1 MRYLTAGLIA
11 LYLLCAGGIVAT
23 LMQPELALWGP
34 YLLAGKLAAIVIAIV
49 AGILSARPRWTWPTI
64 AAIAASTLA
73 IPYPLYTGITAAA
86 LLGGFLLWR
95 TALSRRAS
103 LALVATSYAFAL
115 LVVLLPRLQPAV
127 RFNVMMVL
135 FIVVVILFAG
145 VVASLFTWLFIKV
158 FEALD
163 RSFTYS
169 FLYSLPLLGAPAYLL
184 ARVLLPFLPPGEGT
198 IQLYPALG
206 LALDVVL
213 AIGLS
218 LLLTARLLGRRL
230 GPRHFVPLVAWKLL
244 RSQRIVPTPR
254 TRRLLRLR
262 ELVPQGSAARR
273 VAPLLEI
280 VLVVLLAAGGT
291 WLAGTLVASSSW
303 LTFIRSILFAM
314 AAGLLMARFL
324 TTLGRW
330 HVATLIAAFAAG
342 LYGLAQF
349 DRATIAG
356 DTALPLWLAPAL
368 SVVPM
373 LLLLVQA
380 VLRAILG
387 RMGQR
392 GNLPDRLDPR
402 LAPSLQTRIKEG
414 VGASIFVSV
423 VGVAI
428 GVWALIVVLS
438 VMGGFS
444 GEMQE
449 RIVRTKD
456 HLMVKAEDR
465 DSGIPEALTVA
476 QSLTAVDGV
485 ASASVYVEAEAMMS
499 SSSNISATV
508 TVRGIDRTPSALEFL
523 SESLVAGSTQLFRH
537 PENLVS
543 YPELSPLPYL
553 EESGDTFWTP
563 TAISDEEGW
572 RQEAGGEENHAKKLE
587 ERGAKS
593 GRERLPGFPEL
604 ADDSEL
610 EGEGAIDEEDLPE
623 LIGAPGLVAMP
634 PIGDEET
641 TVVRSGGTPYLGGS
655 GQHALPPIIIGQEL
669 ARSLGGGVGSR
680 ITVIS
685 PDGDIGPMGVQPK
698 ARAFRIAAVFST
710 GMYEYDLKLAYM
722 YLPDARRFFNL
733 STAIDHID
741 VRLVDLH
748 QAERVRTEMLPMLG
762 HVEVEVMTWQEMNRN
777 LFSALKL
784 ERVVMFIVLGFIILI
799 ASFNIIA
806 SLIIIIRKRLA
817 AIAIL
822 RTLGAGSSE
831 VTRIFF
837 MLGSAAGLFGIA
849 SGVLMGLSSC
859 GIIEHLG
866 LTLPREYYIRSLPV
880 AVDGWQVTQIALA
893 AFLITALAA
902 RYPGRL
908 AARVQLVEGLKDER

>member
-11 LYLLCAGGIVAT
+11 LYLLCAGGIAA
-23 LMQPELALWGP
+23 ALIEPDFGSWIP
-34 YLLAGKLAAIVIAIV
+34 YLLVGKTGVILLALATGVLA
-49 AGILSARPRWTWPTI
+49 ARPRWVLPFLGLAT
-64 AAIAASTLA
+64 ASLAA
-73 IPYPLYTGITAAA
+73 IPYPLYSALVAAT
-86 LLGGFLLWR
+86 LLGAFLLWR

-103 LALVATSYAFAL
+103 LALVLVCYGCSL
-115 LVVLLPRLQPAV
+115 LAVLLPRLEPGM

-135 FIVVVILFAG
+135 FIVAFILFAG

-158 FEALD
+158 FESLD
-163 RSFTYS
+163 HSFAYS
-169 FLYSLPLLGAPAYLL
+169 FLYLLPLLAAPSYLL
-184 ARVLLPFLPPGEGT
+184 ARGILPLMPPGNET
-198 IQLYPALG
+198 IGLYAALG
-206 LALDVVL
+206 LSLDAVL
-213 AIGLS
+213 ALGLL
-218 LLLTARLLGRRL
+218 LLLTARILGVRL

-244 RSQRIVPTPR
+244 RSQRVVPTPK

-262 ELVPQGSAARR
+262 ELVPQGRSNRQWR
-273 VAPLLEI
+273 PWLEI
-280 VLVVLLAAGGT
+280 ALVVALAA
-291 WLAGTLVASSSW
+291 AGSAVAGSLVTSTSW
-303 LTFIRSILFAM
+303 LTLVRAAAFAA
-314 AAGLLMARFL
+314 AAGALMVRFL
-324 TTLGRW
+324 STLGRW
-330 HVATLIAAFAAG
+330 HLATLVAAG
-342 LYGLAQF
+342 TLGAYSWHLIG
-349 DRATIAG
+349 RATISG
-356 DTALPLWLAPAL
+356 ETAIPQWLAPAL
-368 SVVPM
+368 GAVP
-373 LLLLVQA
+373 LLLLAAQSA
-380 VLRAILG
+380 VRSVLWRL
-387 RMGQR
+387 QR
-392 GNLPDRLDPR
+392 RDRLPARLDPR
-402 LAPSLQTRIKEG
+402 LAPSLETRIKEG

-456 HLMVKAEDR
+456 HLMVKARDR
-465 DSGIPEALTVA
+465 DAGIPEALEVA
-476 QSLTAVDGV
+476 HSLASVPGV

-508 TVRGIDRTPSALEFL
+508 TVRGIDRSPAALSFL
-523 SESLVAGSTQLFRH
+523 RESLVAGSTQLFRH

-543 YPELSPLPYL
+543 YPHLTPLPYL
-553 EESGDTFWTP
+553 DEGGQSFWAPDDILSEQSGLMP
-563 TAISDEEGW
+563 MI
-572 RQEAGGEENHAKKLE
+572 GEN
-587 ERGAKS
+587 
-593 GRERLPGFPEL
+593 GREPLPGFPEL
-604 ADDSEL
+604 AEDARESSDAPTSP
-610 EGEGAIDEEDLPE
+610 DEDDLPE
-623 LIGAPGLVAMP
+623 LAGAPGLVAMP
-634 PIGDEET
+634 SIGDTEES
-641 TVVRSGGTPYLGGS
+641 VDASDNRPYIGGS
-655 GQHALPPIIIGQEL
+655 GQHVLPPIIIGQEL

-748 QAERVRTEMLPMLG
+748 SADAVRATMLPLLEQAG
-762 HVEVEVMTWQEMNRN
+762 VDVMTWQEMNRN

-822 RTLGAGSSE
+822 RTLGAGSGE

-908 AARVQLVEGLKDER
+908 AARVELVEGLKDER

>member
-1 MRYLTAGLIA
+1 MRYLTAGLVA
-11 LYLLCAGGIVAT
+11 LYLLCAGGIAAG
-23 LMQPELALWGP
+23 LLDSDLAAWTP
-34 YLLAGKLAAIVIAIV
+34 YLLAGKLAVVLVALV
-49 AGILSARPRWTWPTI
+49 AGILSARPQWTLPAL
-64 AAIAASTLA
+64 AAAAASTLA
-73 IPYPLYTGITAAA
+73 IPYPLHTGVAAAA
-86 LLGGFLLWR
+86 LFGAFLIWR

-103 LALVATSYAFAL
+103 LTLVAASYAFAL
-115 LVVLLPRLQPAV
+115 LAVVLPRLQPGM

-135 FIVVVILFAG
+135 FIVVFILFAG
-145 VVASLFTWLFIKV
+145 VIASLFTWLFIKV

-163 RSFTYS
+163 RSFVHS
-169 FLYSLPLLGAPAYLL
+169 FLYLLPLLGAPCYLL
-184 ARVLLPFLPPGEGT
+184 ARVILPLLPTGTAPPP
-198 IQLYPALG
+198 LYPALG
-206 LALDVVL
+206 LALDAVL
-213 AIGLS
+213 TIGLW
-218 LLLTARLLGRRL
+218 LLVAARLLGRHL

-244 RSQRIVPTPR
+244 RSQRVVPTPR

-262 ELVPQGSAARR
+262 ELVPQGRR
-273 VAPLLEI
+273 TRRWGPLLESAI
-280 VLVVLLAAGGT
+280 VVALAAGGT

-303 LTFIRSILFAM
+303 LSLWRSVAFAT
-314 AAGLLMARFL
+314 AATMLMARLL

-330 HVATLIAAFAAG
+330 HLATLLASSG
-342 LYGLAQF
+342 LGVYSLILL
-349 DRATIAG
+349 DRATISG
-356 DTALPLWLAPAL
+356 ETTIPLWLAPAL
-368 SVVPM
+368 GILP
-373 LLLLVQA
+373 LLLLIVQS
-380 VLRAILG
+380 VLRGILG
-387 RMGQR
+387 RLRQR
-392 GNLPDRLDPR
+392 DRLPARLDPG
-402 LAPSLQTRIKEG
+402 LAPTLETRIKEG
-414 VGASIFVSV
+414 VGASVFVSV

-465 DSGIPEALTVA
+465 DTGIPDAL
-476 QSLTAVDGV
+476 SLAHSLASVEGV
-485 ASASVYVEAEAMMS
+485 ASASVYLEAEAMMS

-508 TVRGIDRTPSALEFL
+508 TVRGIDRTPEALAFL
-523 SESLVAGSTQLFRH
+523 DESLVAGSSQLFRH

-543 YPELSPLPYL
+543 YPALTPLPYL
-553 EESGDTFWTP
+553 EESGDSFWSP
-563 TAISDEEGW
+563 TALAEGP
-572 RQEAGGEENHAKKLE
+572 AGLEPMVGESAW
-587 ERGAKS
+587 G
-593 GRERLPGFPEL
+593 RLPDLPEL
-604 ADDSEL
+604 GTDEGDSPTESAL
-610 EGEGAIDEEDLPE
+610 QDEEDLPE
-623 LIGAPGLVAMP
+623 LAGAPGLVAMP
-634 PIGDEET
+634 AIGDEEPVPDT
-641 TVVRSGGTPYLGGS
+641 TTGSPYLGGS

-669 ARSLGGGVGSR
+669 ARSLGAGVGSR

-685 PDGDIGPMGVQPK
+685 PDGDVGPMGVQPK

-733 STAIDHID
+733 GPTIDHID

-748 QAERVRTEMLPMLG
+748 RADAVRAQMLPLLA
-762 HVEVEVMTWQEMNRN
+762 EARVEVMTWQEMNRN

-822 RTLGAGSSE
+822 RTLGAGSAE

-902 RYPGRL
+902 LYPGRL

>member
-1 MRYLTAGLIA
+1 MRYLTAGLVT
-11 LYLLCAGGIVAT
+11 LYLLCVGGIVA
-23 LMQPELALWGP
+23 ALFEPQLIPWVP
-34 YLLAGKLAAIVIAIV
+34 YLFLGKLAALVIALV
-49 AGILSARPRWTWPTI
+49 AGVLAARPRWKWPTI
-64 AAIAASTLA
+64 AALAASTVA
-73 IPYPLYTGITAAA
+73 IPYPLYTGIAAA
-86 LLGGFLLWR
+86 AVLLGFLLWR

-103 LALVATSYAFAL
+103 LAIVVVSYLFAL
-115 LVVLLPRLQPAV
+115 LAVLLPRLQPGM

-135 FIVVVILFAG
+135 FILLFILFAG

-163 RSFTYS
+163 RSFAHS
-169 FLYSLPLLGAPAYLL
+169 FLYLLPLLGAPTYLL
-184 ARVLLPFLPPGEGT
+184 APAFMPWLPAADGADLYLSLALALDSVL
-198 IQLYPALG
+198 ALG
-206 LALDVVL
+206 L
-213 AIGLS
+213 
-218 LLLTARLLGRRL
+218 LLLFTARLLGQRF

-244 RSQRIVPTPR
+244 RSQRVVPTAR
-254 TRRLLRLR
+254 TKQLLRLR
-262 ELVPQGSAARR
+262 ELVPQGKALSHWTPLAEILAV
-273 VAPLLEI
+273 VA
-280 VLVVLLAAGGT
+280 LAAGAT
-291 WLAGTLVASSSW
+291 WIASTFVASSSW
-303 LTFIRSILFAM
+303 LSLARSAAFAI
-314 AAGLLMARFL
+314 AAALLMGRFL
-324 TTLGRW
+324 STLGRW
-330 HVATLIAAFAAG
+330 HLATLMAAFVLG
-342 LYGLAQF
+342 GYGLVLF
-349 DRATIAG
+349 NRATIAG
-356 DTALPLWLAPAL
+356 ETSVPLWLAPAL
-368 SVVPM
+368 GLVPLA
-373 LLLLVQA
+373 LLLLQA
-380 VLRAILG
+380 VLRTLLG
-387 RMGQR
+387 QLRKR
-392 GNLPDRLDPR
+392 GRLPARLDPR
-402 LAPSLQTRIKEG
+402 LAPSLETRLKEG
-414 VGASIFVSV
+414 VGASVFVSV

-465 DSGIPEALTVA
+465 DAGIPDALSVA
-476 QSLTAVDGV
+476 KSLADLESVT
-485 ASASVYVEAEAMMS
+485 SASVYLEAEAMMS

-508 TVRGIDRTPSALEFL
+508 TVRGIDRTPEALTFL
-523 SESLVAGSTQLFRH
+523 QESLVAGSTQLFRH

-553 EESGDTFWTP
+553 EESGESFWTP
-563 TAISDEEGW
+563 TAQTDESEELPEEGHELVPMVGETG
-572 RQEAGGEENHAKKLE
+572 EA
-587 ERGAKS
+587 RF
-593 GRERLPGFPEL
+593 PGLPEL
-604 ADDSEL
+604 A
-610 EGEGAIDEEDLPE
+610 IDEPDEEMDQPSHEEDLPE
-623 LIGAPGLVAMP
+623 LAGAPGLIAMP
-634 PIGDEET
+634 PISEDE
-641 TVVRSGGTPYLGGS
+641 VVVEERVNRPYLGGS
-655 GQHALPPIIIGQEL
+655 GQHVLPPIVIGQEL

-685 PDGDIGPMGVQPK
+685 PDGDVGPMGVQPK

-733 STAIDHID
+733 AETIDHID
-741 VRLVDLH
+741 VRLVDL
-748 QAERVRTEMLPMLG
+748 QRAEAVRTEMLPLLEG
-762 HVEVEVMTWQEMNRN
+762 AGVEVMTWQEMNRN

-799 ASFNIIA
+799 ASFNIVA

-822 RTLGAGSSE
+822 RTLGAGSGE

>member
-11 LYLLCAGGIVAT
+11 LYLLCAGGIAAT
-23 LMQPELALWGP
+23 FVNPEMVPWVPFLLM
-34 YLLAGKLAAIVIAIV
+34 GKLAAIVVALV
-49 AGILSARPRWTWPTI
+49 AGILFARPRWTWPTL
-64 AAIAASTLA
+64 AVLAASTAA
-73 IPYPLYTGITAAA
+73 IPYPLYTGIAAA
-86 LLGGFLLWR
+86 TVLAGFLLWR
-95 TALSRRAS
+95 MALSRRAS
-103 LALVATSYAFAL
+103 LALVVTSYSFAL
-115 LVVLLPRLQPAV
+115 LALLLPRLQPGV

-135 FIVVVILFAG
+135 FIVLFILFAG
-145 VVASLFTWLFIKV
+145 VVAALFTWLFIKV

-163 RSFTYS
+163 GSFAYS
-169 FLYSLPLLGAPAYLL
+169 FLYLLPLLGAPTYLL
-184 ARVLLPFLPPGEGT
+184 ARVFLPWLPELVGSP
-198 IQLYPALG
+198 LYPALA
-206 LALDVVL
+206 LALDAVL
-213 AIGLS
+213 ALG
-218 LLLTARLLGRRL
+218 LLLLFCARLLGRRL

-244 RSQRIVPTPR
+244 RSQRLVPTAK
-254 TRRLLRLR
+254 TVRLLRVR
-262 ELVPQGSAARR
+262 ELVPQGKSARLWP
-273 VAPLLEI
+273 PLVEI
-280 VLVVLLAAGGT
+280 IVVVGLATGAT
-291 WLAGTLVASSSW
+291 WLANTLVASSSW
-303 LTFIRSILFAM
+303 ISLARS
-314 AAGLLMARFL
+314 AAFSIAAALLMARFL
-324 TTLGRW
+324 STLGRW
-330 HVATLIAAFAAG
+330 HLATLISAVALG
-342 LYGLAQF
+342 TYGLVLI

-356 DTALPLWLAPAL
+356 ETAVPLWLAPAL
-368 SVVPM
+368 GVIP
-373 LLLLVQA
+373 LALLLVQMVVRA
-380 VLRAILG
+380 VLG
-387 RMGQR
+387 RLRQR
-392 GNLPDRLDPR
+392 GRLPARLDPR
-402 LAPSLQTRIKEG
+402 LAPSLETRVKEG
-414 VGASIFVSV
+414 VGASVFVSV

-444 GEMQE
+444 GEMQD

-456 HLMVKAEDR
+456 HLMIKAEDR
-465 DSGIPEALTVA
+465 DAGIPRALDLA

-485 ASASVYVEAEAMMS
+485 ASASVYLEAEAMMS

-508 TVRGIDRTPSALEFL
+508 TVRGIDRTPSALAFL
-523 SESLVAGSTQLFRH
+523 RESLVAGSTQLFRY

-543 YPELSPLPYL
+543 FPELTPLPYL
-553 EESGDTFWTP
+553 GESGESFWTP
-563 TAISDEEGW
+563 TALAD
-572 RQEAGGEENHAKKLE
+572 EAGGGLSPEPDALAPMLGETGLE
-587 ERGAKS
+587 Q
-593 GRERLPGFPEL
+593 LPGFPEL
-604 ADDSEL
+604 ANDQPAEVSERPP
-610 EGEGAIDEEDLPE
+610 DEEDLPE
-623 LIGAPGLVAMP
+623 LAGAPGLIAMP
-634 PIGDEET
+634 AIGDEDVAT
-641 TVVRSGGTPYLGGS
+641 DSSGGRPYLGGS
-655 GQHALPPIIIGQEL
+655 GQHVLPPIIIGQEL

-685 PDGDIGPMGVQPK
+685 PDGDVGPMGVQPK

-722 YLPDARRFFNL
+722 YLPDASRFFSL
-733 STAIDHID
+733 SETIDHID

-748 QAERVRTEMLPMLG
+748 RADAIRTNMLPLLADAG
-762 HVEVEVMTWQEMNRN
+762 VEVMTWQEMNRN

-822 RTLGAGSSE
+822 RTLGASSGE

>member
-11 LYLLCAGGIVAT
+11 LYLLSAGGIAT
-23 LMQPELALWGP
+23 ALLEPELSLWIP
-34 YLLAGKLAAIVIAIV
+34 YLLVAKIAVILLALGS
-49 AGILSARPRWTWPTI
+49 GILVARTRWTVPI
-64 AAIAASTLA
+64 LGLAAASTMA
-73 IPYPLYTGITAAA
+73 VPYPLYTAVVAATF
-86 LLGGFLLWR
+86 LGGFLLWR
-95 TALSRRAS
+95 TALSRRAA
-103 LALVATSYAFAL
+103 LALVIACYSCSILA
-115 LVVLLPRLQPAV
+115 VLLPRLDPGM

-135 FIVVVILFAG
+135 FIVAFILFAG

-163 RSFTYS
+163 RSFAYS
-169 FLYSLPLLGAPAYLL
+169 FLYLLPLLGAPSYLL
-184 ARVLLPFLPPGEGT
+184 ARGILPLIPPGEGA
-198 IQLYPALG
+198 IQLYTALG

-213 AIGLS
+213 AIGLV
-218 LLLTARLLGRRL
+218 LLLTARILGVRL

-244 RSQRIVPTPR
+244 RSQRVVPTAK

-262 ELVPQGSAARR
+262 ELVPQGRTIR
-273 VAPLLEI
+273 HWAPWLEI
-280 VLVVLLAAGGT
+280 ILVVSLASLTSVVAS
-291 WLAGTLVASSSW
+291 TLVTSTSW
-303 LTFIRSILFAM
+303 LTLVRSAAFAT

-324 TTLGRW
+324 STLGRW
-330 HVATLIAAFAAG
+330 HLVTLGASFALG
-342 LYGLAQF
+342 VYSWHLI
-349 DRATIAG
+349 DRATISG
-356 DTALPLWLAPAL
+356 ETGVPLWLAPVL
-368 SVVPM
+368 GVVP
-373 LLLLVQA
+373 LLLLLAQSA
-380 VLRAILG
+380 VRLVLWRL
-387 RMGQR
+387 QR
-392 GNLPDRLDPR
+392 LERLPARLDPR
-402 LAPSLQTRIKEG
+402 LAPSLETRIKEG

-444 GEMQE
+444 GEMQD

-456 HLMVKAEDR
+456 HLMVKAKDR
-465 DSGIPEALTVA
+465 DAGIPGALEVA
-476 QSLTAVDGV
+476 HSLASVEGIV
-485 ASASVYVEAEAMMS
+485 SASVYIEAEAMMS

-508 TVRGIDRTPSALEFL
+508 TVRGIDRAPASLTFLE
-523 SESLVAGSTQLFRH
+523 ESLVAGSTQLFRH

-543 YPELSPLPYL
+543 YPHLTPLPYL
-553 EESGDTFWTP
+553 EESGASLWAP
-563 TAISDEEGW
+563 TELSDEN
-572 RQEAGGEENHAKKLE
+572 AGLMPMPMVGE
-587 ERGAKS
+587 S

-604 ADDSEL
+604 AAD
-610 EGEGAIDEEDLPE
+610 EGDGTAAAADQDEENLPE
-623 LIGAPGLVAMP
+623 LAGAPGLIAMP
-634 PIGDEET
+634 TFGAAPET
-641 TVVRSGGTPYLGGS
+641 ADAEDSRPYLGGS
-655 GQHALPPIIIGQEL
+655 GQHVLPPIIIGQEL

-685 PDGDIGPMGVQPK
+685 PDGDVGPMGVQPK

-741 VRLVDLH
+741 VRLADLH
-748 QAERVRTEMLPMLG
+748 RADEVRTLMLPLL
-762 HVEVEVMTWQEMNRN
+762 EKSKVEVMTWQEMNRN

-822 RTLGAGSSE
+822 RTLGASSGE

-908 AARVQLVEGLKDER
+908 AARVELVEGLKDER

>member
-1 MRYLTAGLIA
+1 MRYLTAGLTA
-11 LYLLCAGGIVAT
+11 LYLLCAGGIAAT
-23 LMQPELALWGP
+23 FAYPEIAPWVP
-34 YLLAGKLAAIVIAIV
+34 YLFMGKLAAVLVALV
-49 AGILSARPRWTWPTI
+49 AGILFARPRWTWPTL
-64 AAIAASTLA
+64 AVLAASTAA
-73 IPYPLYTGITAAA
+73 IPYPFYTGIAAA
-86 LLGGFLLWR
+86 TALAGFLLWR
-95 TALSRRAS
+95 MALSRRAS
-103 LALVATSYAFAL
+103 LALVVTSYSFAL
-115 LVVLLPRLQPAV
+115 LAVLLPRLQPGV

-135 FIVVVILFAG
+135 FIVLFILFAG

-163 RSFTYS
+163 RSFAYS
-169 FLYSLPLLGAPAYLL
+169 FLHLLPLLGAPTYLL
-184 ARVLLPFLPPGEGT
+184 ARAFLPWLPVIGGSP
-198 IQLYPALG
+198 LYPALA
-206 LALDVVL
+206 LALDSVL
-213 AIGLS
+213 ALG
-218 LLLTARLLGRRL
+218 LLLLFTARLLGRRL

-244 RSQRIVPTPR
+244 RSQRIVPTPK

-262 ELVPQGSAARR
+262 ELVPQGKPVRLWP
-273 VAPLLEI
+273 PLVEI
-280 VLVVLLAAGGT
+280 MVVVSLAVGAT
-291 WLAGTLVASSSW
+291 WLAGTLVASASW
-303 LTFIRSILFAM
+303 LSLARSAAFAI

-324 TTLGRW
+324 STLGRW
-330 HVATLIAAFAAG
+330 HLVTLISAFALG
-342 LYGLAQF
+342 TYGLLLI

-356 DTALPLWLAPAL
+356 ETAVPLWLAPAL
-368 SVVPM
+368 GVVP
-373 LLLLVQA
+373 LALLLVQM
-380 VLRAILG
+380 VLRTVLG
-387 RMGQR
+387 GLSQR
-392 GNLPDRLDPR
+392 GNLPARLDPR
-402 LAPSLQTRIKEG
+402 LAPSMETRIKEG
-414 VGASIFVSV
+414 VGASVFVSV

-456 HLMVKAEDR
+456 HLMIKAEDR
-465 DSGIPEALTVA
+465 DAGIPEALNLA
-476 QSLTAVDGV
+476 QSLTTVEGV
-485 ASASVYVEAEAMMS
+485 ASASVYLEAEAMMS

-508 TVRGIDRTPSALEFL
+508 TVRGIDRTPDALTFL
-523 SESLVAGSTQLFRH
+523 EESLVAGSTQLFRH
-537 PENLVS
+537 PENLVA
-543 YPELSPLPYL
+543 YPGLAPLPYL
-553 EESGDTFWTP
+553 GESGESFWTP
-563 TAISDEEGW
+563 TPLNGEMGGLPH
-572 RQEAGGEENHAKKLE
+572 EADGLPPMVGE
-587 ERGAKS
+587 S
-593 GRERLPGFPEL
+593 GEARLPGFPEL
-604 ADDSEL
+604 ENDL
-610 EGEGAIDEEDLPE
+610 LGGETDEPVDEEDLPE
-623 LIGAPGLVAMP
+623 LAGAPGLVAMP
-634 PIGDEET
+634 AIGDEDT
-641 TVVRSGGTPYLGGS
+641 AVDNSGGSPYLGGS
-655 GQHALPPIIIGQEL
+655 GQHVLPPIVIGQEL

-685 PDGDIGPMGVQPK
+685 PDGDVGPMGVQPK

-733 STAIDHID
+733 SETIDHID

-748 QAERVRTEMLPMLG
+748 RADAVRTEMLPLLADAG
-762 HVEVEVMTWQEMNRN
+762 VEVMTWQEMNRN

-806 SLIIIIRKRLA
+806 SLVIIIRKRLA

-822 RTLGAGSSE
+822 RTIGAGSGE

-849 SGVLMGLSSC
+849 SGILMGLSSC

-902 RYPGRL
+902 LYPGRL